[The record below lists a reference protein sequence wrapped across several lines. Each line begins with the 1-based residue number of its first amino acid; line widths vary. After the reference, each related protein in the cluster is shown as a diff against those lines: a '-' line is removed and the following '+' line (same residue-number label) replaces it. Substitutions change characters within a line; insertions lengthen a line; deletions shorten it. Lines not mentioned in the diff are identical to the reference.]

1 MIIHNVLIIHQRLEP
16 VIIRNEIA
24 DRELS
29 RHRLR
34 AMLAHNSEAI
44 RVRQGL
50 GLTSEAAEYPLLAI
64 LRLRLECIQRLA
76 ILERRAIALLMT
88 LLATFEA
95 WPLRR
100 GDEALGAFVPR
111 MRR

>member
-1 MIIHNVLIIHQRLEP
+1 MIILNVLIIHQRLEA
-16 VIIRNEIA
+16 VIVRDEIA

-50 GLTSEAAEYPLLAI
+50 GLTSEAA
-64 LRLRLECIQRLA
+64 
-76 ILERRAIALLMT
+76 
-88 LLATFEA
+88 
-95 WPLRR
+95 
-100 GDEALGAFVPR
+100 
-111 MRR
+111 